1 MTISQLITLLGYMT
15 VCSFTPGPGNLLA
28 LGTTSQYGWQ
38 KSRVLIFGICTGY
51 AAVQAICTVCV
62 LALNQTLTAALDILK
77 YAGGLYMVWL
87 AIHMMRSRPGRTS
100 AETLPTFRQGFL
112 LQLVNVKIYFY
123 IITLLSVYFIPYAS
137 SGWGLVFDGIGA
149 VALGSAATFAWAFL
163 GIKLQA
169 VYEKHY
175 QVIHIILGAFLLYC
189 AWSIVK
195 G

>member
-28 LGTTSQYGWQ
+28 LSTTSQYGWQ
-38 KSRVLIFGICTGY
+38 KSRALIFGICTGY
-51 AAVQAICTVCV
+51 GVVQAVCTTCV

-87 AIHMMRSRPGRTS
+87 AIHMMRSQPGHAS

-137 SGWGLVFDGIGA
+137 TGWGLVLTA
-149 VALGSAATFAWAFL
+149 SALWLWAAPPPLRGRF
-163 GIKLQA
+163 
-169 VYEKHY
+169 
-175 QVIHIILGAFLLYC
+175 
-189 AWSIVK
+189 
-195 G
+195 